1 MRTERGLMDSTKKND
16 VIQKRERANVDRP
29 VLDVNEIELN
39 MVEAGAQ

>member
-1 MRTERGLMDSTKKND
+1 MRTERGLMDSTKKID